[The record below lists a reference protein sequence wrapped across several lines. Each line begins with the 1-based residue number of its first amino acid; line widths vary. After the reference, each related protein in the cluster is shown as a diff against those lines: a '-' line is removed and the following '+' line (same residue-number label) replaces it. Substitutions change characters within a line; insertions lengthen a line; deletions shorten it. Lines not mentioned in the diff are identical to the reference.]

1 VHDHPTRLG
10 VFSLVLQGLVAWSA
24 LAQDAKPKDAQPGDA
39 PANVQAQPAEAAPKK
54 AVEPLPGPDP
64 IPEVALGPTL
74 KTTPIRR
81 GLPGPNVTLVD
92 ASVLPRDKKGIWV
105 LDFAFKPVRLITVET
120 PKGRRQVHYLYY
132 RVINR
137 TGKARM
143 FVPQFTLVTDSKQ
156 RVEDTSAMPWA
167 IEAIKNRE
175 DPTTDLVNGPTAMGM
190 VPPSGKKEGIDDAV
204 FGVAIWDGVDPKAD
218 AFSIFV
224 RGLSDGYQLV
234 QPPGGAEAVRRDKT
248 IRIDFSRPG
257 DERHLNEREIHLMDP
272 PYEWIYW

>member
-1 VHDHPTRLG
+1 VYVHLTRL
-10 VFSLVLQGLVAWSA
+10 VCFGLLAFGLGA
-24 LAQDAKPKDAQPGDA
+24 GTAAAQDPPKPDNPNQEQEKAA
-39 PANVQAQPAEAAPKK
+39 PAEAEPAAKK
-54 AVEPLPGPDP
+54 KEVEPLPGPDP
-64 IPEVALGPTL
+64 IPEVQLGPTL

-81 GLPGPNVTLVD
+81 TLPGPNVTLVD

-120 PKGRRQVHYLYY
+120 PKGRRQVHYMYY
-132 RVINR
+132 RVINK

-156 RVEDTSAMPWA
+156 RLEDSSALPWA
-167 IEAIKNRE
+167 VEAIKNRE
-175 DPTTDLVNGPTAMGM
+175 DPTVDLVNGPTAMGM
-190 VPPSGKKEGIDDAV
+190 IPASGKKEGIDDAV

-218 AFSIFV
+218 GFSIYV

-234 QPPGGAEAVRRDKT
+234 QPPGGGEPVRRDKT
-248 IRIDFSRPG
+248 LRIDFARPG

-272 PYEWIYW
+272 PYEWVYW